1 MTTSCKC
8 VLRQKRALSALIE
21 KKYKA
26 AKKKHSENHFPLIKS
41 VDTYKLIISLGTPN
55 ALSSSSSSTS
65 Y

>member
-26 AKKKHSENHFPLIKS
+26 AKKKTFRE
-41 VDTYKLIISLGTPN
+41 SLPTN
-55 ALSSSSSSTS
+55 KICRHV
-65 Y
+65 